1 MMHGLILLLIA
12 LMSADG
18 QTRPLASSYRSYDEN
33 DFWHEYDQEQAPSL
47 HRGMEGWHGLNDS
60 ISL

>member
-1 MMHGLILLLIA
+1 M
-12 LMSADG
+12 DG
-18 QTRPLASSYRSYDEN
+18 LASWRARNRSYDEN

>member
-1 MMHGLILLLIA
+1 MDGLA
-12 LMSADG
+12 PWRA
-18 QTRPLASSYRSYDEN
+18 RNRSYDEN
-33 DFWHEYDQEQAPSL
+33 DFWHDYDQEQAPSL